1 MINILIKMRWF
12 KHLKKKTI
20 NYLYDHPIQ
29 KEILNNAKYL
39 IITIIS
45 AFIFAFGFKCFIQPN
60 YDAVAQIGEASE
72 NFVQNLEIKTL
83 ASCGASG
90 ISQIIISILK
100 ICGATYLTDNFYLNL
115 TYWAIYVALNVPLF
129 FLGFFKVGKKFAI
142 YTLINVA
149 LTFVFG
155 ILLPNSS
162 PDDII
167 NKITYALGTDVFARV
182 AFGALST
189 GIASSLAYIINSTAG
204 GIDIIAFYIGE
215 RKGVTIGKWSAL
227 INVVVVGTFSILSTI
242 PVEAEFVAHEMGNV
256 AVSTAFVIFIY
267 MVFYMILTSV
277 VVDTLNTKN
286 KKVELQIFT
295 QNENLSQIIIANI
308 PHGCTIIPGKGGY
321 TGNNVFVIY
330 VSVSKREAKQ
340 VVKVC
345 READPKCF
353 INVLPMNQVFGRFFK
368 NPIE

>member
-1 MINILIKMRWF
+1 MRWF

-20 NYLYDHPIQ
+20 DYLFDHPIQ
-29 KEILNNAKYL
+29 REILNNAKY
-39 IITIIS
+39 IIVTCIS

-90 ISQIIISILK
+90 ISQIFISLLK
-100 ICGATYLTDNFYLNL
+100 ICGVTYLTDNFYFNL
-115 TYWAIYVALNVPLF
+115 TYWALYVLVNVPLF

-142 YTLINVA
+142 YTLLNVI

-167 NKITYALGTDVFARV
+167 NQITFALGTDVFARV
-182 AFGALST
+182 AFGALTT

-227 INVVVVGTFSILSTI
+227 INVIVVGTFSILSTI
-242 PVEAEFVAHEMGNV
+242 PLKQDFIDHEMGSV

-267 MVFYMILTSV
+267 MVFYMIFTSV

-295 QNENLSQIIIANI
+295 AYENLSQIIIANV

-321 TGNNVFVIY
+321 TGNNVYVIY
-330 VSVSKREAKQ
+330 VSVSKRETKQ

-368 NPIE
+368 HPIE